1 MFGIEDEMD
10 ERKKEDR
17 RIQRTRQ
24 ILSQALM
31 ALIEQ
36 EGYERITVQ
45 NIIDKANLG
54 RSTFYAH
61 YRDKDD
67 LLISSMDDMIHSL
80 MLGVEPPVGG
90 NISRGNLRIISIAPL
105 FRHAQEQFRL
115 HKAIMGGQ
123 GIEVIIRKLQKHLSR
138 HLEEQLELL
147 LPKGKSPSISV
158 NLMAYHLASTVLTL
172 LRYWL
177 DNNRPHTPE
186 QMDEIF
192 QELTMPGILSVLL

>member
-1 MFGIEDEMD
+1 MD
-10 ERKKEDR
+10 ERKNEDR
-17 RIQRTRQ
+17 RIQRTRHL
-24 ILSQALM
+24 LSEALM
-31 ALIEQ
+31 ALIEAG
-36 EGYERITVQ
+36 GYESITVQ

-54 RSTFYAH
+54 RSTFYTH

-67 LLISSMDDMIHSL
+67 LLISSMDDLIHSL
-80 MLGVEPPVGG
+80 MLGVEPPMLVPIQKGD
-90 NISRGNLRIISIAPL
+90 LRIISIAPL

-123 GIEVIIRKLQKHLSR
+123 GIEVIIKKLRKHLSR
-138 HLEEQLELL
+138 HLEERLELL
-147 LPKGKSPSISV
+147 LPKGKNPSIPV

-186 QMDEIF
+186 QMDEMF
-192 QELTMPGILSVLL
+192 QELTMPGILSVMI